1 MRVSG
6 SFCARCGARLG
17 PGAYF
22 CPRCGTSIPVAP
34 ADAPTV
40 ATAPPPPHDAGRE
53 ALLDSLRQAALGE
66 YEILAELGRGGMAP
80 RYPAHDRAPHPKD
93 ALKELAPGPPQRG
106 EGKGERF
113 KPEAR
118 TPAA

>member
-22 CPRCGTSIPVAP
+22 CPRCGTGIPVAP
-34 ADAPTV
+34 ANAPTV

-53 ALLDSLRQAALGE
+53 ALLDALRQAALGE
-66 YEILAELGRGGMAP
+66 YEILAELGR
-80 RYPAHDRAPHPKD
+80 DRKSTRLNSSHRTISYAVFC
-93 ALKELAPGPPQRG
+93 LK
-106 EGKGERF
+106 K
-113 KPEAR
+113 KKKNKR
-118 TPAA
+118 TTNSKHCN